1 MVEDKK
7 REAFISDNLRLVNHL
22 CKRFCGRGIEYD
34 DLYQAGCVGLVK
46 AADAF
51 DGSLGFRFS
60 TYAVPVILGEIR
72 RLFRDGG
79 SVKVSRSLKELSLR
93 INREKALLENEF
105 GVEPT
110 VFQIA
115 ERLGV
120 SAEEVAEALDAA
132 RPALSLTAAFDDGE
146 NQTDLP
152 VISEVQA
159 LDDRLVLQN
168 AVSKLEPKEQ
178 LLVRLRFFE
187 QLTQNETAKRLGT
200 TQVGVSRAEK
210 KILAKLRTIIGSV
223 T

>member
-1 MVEDKK
+1 MVKDKN
-7 REAFISDNLRLVNHL
+7 REAFISDNLRLVGHL
-22 CKRFCGRGIEYD
+22 CRRFCGRGIEYD

-51 DGSLGFRFS
+51 DDSLGFRFS
-60 TYAVPVILGEIR
+60 TYAVPVVLGEIR

-79 SVKVSRSLKELSLR
+79 SIKVSRSLKELSLK
-93 INREKALLENEF
+93 INREKILFENEF
-105 GVEPT
+105 GTEPT
-110 VFQIA
+110 VLQIA
-115 ERLGV
+115 EKLGV

-146 NQTDLP
+146 NQTDVP
-152 VISEVQA
+152 VVSGVQA
-159 LDDRLVLQN
+159 LDDKLLLQSAVLR
-168 AVSKLEPKEQ
+168 LEPKEQ

-210 KILAKLRTIIGSV
+210 KILSKLRAIIGPL